1 MKKNETS
8 EPRFEIEPIPICGI
22 SRVLGLLE
30 TLDDRGG
37 REPVGRLASDL
48 HIEFGELL
56 AVVKAAENLG
66 LVKTPGSDV
75 VLEPFGKKTMELP
88 MNEKKRTI
96 RERLRKLP
104 LFASIE
110 TLLRRQEDLALPK
123 DIVLESLVMWL
134 PDENP
139 ETIFKTIVNWGRYA
153 ELFAYDADEER
164 LSIDQG
170 DTAA

>member
-1 MKKNETS
+1 MKEEEET
-8 EPRFEIEPIPICGI
+8 PAVPFDIEPLPACGI

-37 REPVGRLASDL
+37 REPIGRLTRDL

-56 AVVKAAENLG
+56 SVVKAAEMLG
-66 LVKTPGSDV
+66 LVDTPGTAV
-75 VLEPFGKKTMELP
+75 VLQPAGKRTMELP

-96 RERLRKLP
+96 REKIRVRP
-104 LFASIE
+104 LFAANE
-110 TLLRRQEDLALPK
+110 ALLRRQEDAQLPK
-123 DIVLESLVMWL
+123 DGVLEELAVWL

-139 ETIFKTIVNWGRYA
+139 ETMFKTLVNWGRYA

-164 LSIDQG
+164 LSLDQG
-170 DTAA
+170 E

>member
-1 MKKNETS
+1 MKEDKDTPS
-8 EPRFEIEPIPICGI
+8 IPLDVEPVPPCGI

-37 REPVGRLASDL
+37 RERVGPLARDL

-56 AVVKAAENLG
+56 SVVKAAEMLG
-66 LVKTPGSDV
+66 LVDTPGTDV
-75 VLEPFGKKTMELP
+75 VLQPAGKKTMELP

-96 RERLRKLP
+96 REKIRTLP
-104 LFASIE
+104 LFSAIE
-110 TLLRRQEDLALPK
+110 ALLRRQEDLQLPK
-123 DIVLESLVMWL
+123 DVVLEELAVWL

-139 ETIFKTIVNWGRYA
+139 ETMFKTIVNWGRYT

-170 DTAA
+170 N

>member
-1 MKKNETS
+1 MKEPETPT
-8 EPRFEIEPIPICGI
+8 PRFEIEPIPVCGI

-37 REPVGRLASDL
+37 KEPMGRLAADL

-56 AVVKAAENLG
+56 AVVKAAEMLG
-66 LVKTPGSDV
+66 LVSTPGSDV
-75 VLEPFGKKTMELP
+75 VLEPFGKATMELP

-96 RERLRKLP
+96 REKIRRVP
-104 LFASIE
+104 LFAAIE
-110 TLLRRQEDLALPK
+110 TLLRRQEETSLPK
-123 DIVLESLVMWL
+123 DIVLEELVMWL

-153 ELFAYDADEER
+153 ELFSYDADEE
-164 LSIDQG
+164 LLAIDQG
-170 DTAA
+170 N

>member
-1 MKKNETS
+1 MKKNETP
-8 EPRFEIEPIPICGI
+8 EPKFEIEPIPICGI

-37 REPVGRLASDL
+37 REPVSRLASDL

-66 LVKTPGSDV
+66 LVKTPGADV

-96 RERLRKLP
+96 REKLRKLP
-104 LFASIE
+104 LFSAIE
-110 TLLRRQEDLALPK
+110 ALLRRQEDLSLPK
-123 DIVLESLVMWL
+123 DVVLEELVVWL

-139 ETIFKTIVNWGRYA
+139 ETVFKTVVNWGRYA
-153 ELFAYDADEER
+153 ELFGYDADEER
-164 LSIDQG
+164 LSIDQAES
-170 DTAA
+170 AA

>member
-1 MKKNETS
+1 MKEQETS
-8 EPRFEIEPIPICGI
+8 PPRFEIEPIPVCGI

-37 REPVGRLASDL
+37 REPMGRLAADL

-56 AVVKAAENLG
+56 SVVKAAEMLG
-66 LVKTPGSDV
+66 LVSTPGSEV
-75 VLEPFGKKTMELP
+75 VLEPFGKATMELP

-96 RERLRKLP
+96 REKIRKVP
-104 LFASIE
+104 LFAAIE
-110 TLLRRQEDLALPK
+110 TLLRRQEDSSLPK
-123 DIVLESLVMWL
+123 DIVLEELVMWL

-139 ETIFKTIVNWGRYA
+139 ETMFKTIVNWGRYA
-153 ELFAYDADEER
+153 ELFGYDADEER

-170 DTAA
+170 S